1 MEQKPILFLLKATKE
16 KYVKSTLERGRFCFC
31 HPTVFSKWED
41 NQSAQYDRWEG
52 HASVEASDIIC
63 APIVGYQK
71 DGFPI
76 YDKAYK
82 IADKAIVHSQTG
94 EAQNSPI
101 CCFRTVER
109 SEISMSGSNLC
120 YTLGETAQ
128 RIITEFGYDSYVL
141 IQAEPFME
149 RIKKTKEFRIAGSV
163 IYQDIM
169 NQFPQRLP
177 DEYDRIAEQLL
188 RKDRKYEWQKEYRII
203 LNPTKEPQVFL
214 ELGSIE
220 DIAKSGKLVDLLD

>member
-1 MEQKPILFLLKATKE
+1 MEQKPIVFLLKATKNE
-16 KYVKSTLERGRFCFC
+16 YVKTTIERGRFCFC

-52 HASVEASDIIC
+52 HAAVEALDVVIS
-63 APIVGYQK
+63 PITGYRE

-76 YDKAYK
+76 YGKVSKLTEKAT
-82 IADKAIVHSQTG
+82 IHSQTG
-94 EAQNSPI
+94 DAKHSPI
-101 CCFRTVER
+101 CCFRAVER
-109 SEISMSGSNLC
+109 SEITLSGSNLH

-128 RIITEFGYDSYVL
+128 RIITEFGYDSYIL

-149 RIKKTKEFRIAGSV
+149 RMKKTKEFRIAGSV

-169 NQFPQRLP
+169 NQFPQSLP
-177 DEYDRIAEQLL
+177 DEYESIAEQLL
-188 RKDRKYEWQKEYRII
+188 RKDKKYEWQKEYRII
-203 LNPTKEPQVFL
+203 LKPTKEEQVFL

-220 DIAKSGKLVDLLD
+220 DIARSGKLVDLIK